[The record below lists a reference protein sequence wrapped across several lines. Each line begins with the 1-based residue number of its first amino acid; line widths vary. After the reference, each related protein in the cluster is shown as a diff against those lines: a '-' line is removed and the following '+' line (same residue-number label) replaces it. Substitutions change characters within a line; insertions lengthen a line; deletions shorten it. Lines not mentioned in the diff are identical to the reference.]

1 LGETAPQAAWPCHD
15 LIEAKSARQER
26 FIVRT
31 LRGLLVSVITL
42 LLGSQAG
49 GQELPKVR
57 VVFPTPPIVAFLP
70 HIVAEQQGWFK
81 RAGLTVEETF
91 IMGDPNAVRALVSG
105 TGDVTYV
112 GAFTAYSGIAQGAA
126 FKVIASEQPVPDFR
140 FVAQDKFKTLK
151 DLAGKRIAVSALG
164 SMTQIMPQLMMQKHD
179 IDTSNNSYVA
189 VGDINARLQ
198 TVLADRADATLID
211 TMTYVR
217 AKPAGGIDL
226 VASVP
231 EELPS
236 VVFSYVIAKTT
247 DIADPKMRH
256 ALELYIRYGV
266 IEGSRFIM
274 TNPDQAAE
282 ALKAKVPELDLTLI
296 RSTIRSLNEANI
308 WGINGGLSSQSAE
321 DTIKLAKQ
329 AGAVNRDLTTA
340 EVLDESLVNKIIAE
354 VGRQ

>member
-1 LGETAPQAAWPCHD
+1 MGETAQQTVCACYD
-15 LIEAKSARQER
+15 LIDAKSSRQER
-26 FIVRT
+26 SIVRT
-31 LRGLLVSVITL
+31 FRGLLITLITL
-42 LLGSQAG
+42 LGTQAG

-57 VVFPTPPIVAFLP
+57 VVFPTPPIIAFLP
-70 HIVAEQQGWFK
+70 HIVADQQGWFK
-81 RAGLTVEETF
+81 RAGLTVEETT

-126 FKVIASEQPVPDFR
+126 FKVIGSEQPVPDFR
-140 FVAQDKFKTLK
+140 FVAQDKYGTLK
-151 DLAGKRIAVSALG
+151 DLVGKRIAVSALG
-164 SMTQIMPQLMMQKHD
+164 SMTQIMPQLILQKHD
-179 IDTSNNSYVA
+179 IDSSKNSFLA

-211 TMTYVR
+211 TMTYVH
-217 AKPAGGIDL
+217 AKPAGGINL

-231 EELPS
+231 DELPS
-236 VVFSYVIAKTT
+236 VVFSYVIAKTS

-256 ALELYIRYGV
+256 ALELYIRYAV

-274 TNPDQAAE
+274 KNPDQAAE
-282 ALKAKVPELDLTLI
+282 AFKAKVPDLDLTLI
-296 RSTIRSLNEANI
+296 RSTIRSLNESNI
-308 WGINGGLSSQSAE
+308 WGVNGGLSSQSAE

-329 AGAVNRDLTTA
+329 AGAVNRDLTVA
-340 EVLDESLVNKIIAE
+340 EVLDGSLVDKIVAE